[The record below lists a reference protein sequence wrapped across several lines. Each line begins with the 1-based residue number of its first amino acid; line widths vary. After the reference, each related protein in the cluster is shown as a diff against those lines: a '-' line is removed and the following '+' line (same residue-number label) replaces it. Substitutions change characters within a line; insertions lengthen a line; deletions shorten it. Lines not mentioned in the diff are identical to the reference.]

1 MAEIITYGAGGT
13 MAEQIKSLYESVC
26 KVFTTHCKINEMA
39 MRSLQAMG
47 YNGFKRWHRYRSRQF
62 FEMKLCLSNEI
73 YDKFRIKAD
82 FKSYDITYDPKNME
96 EHLKSWDSVLL
107 DGIQEL
113 GTLHKR
119 YFELT
124 GMDCKIINEAMCK
137 LTRDYEKVGR
147 LIMRFTE
154 SDWLTLDMHTVDDK
168 LHCEYK
174 EKEEK
179 HGFNY

>member
-1 MAEIITYGAGGT
+1 MAEMINYSSNGN

-26 KVFTTHCKINEMA
+26 KVLTTHCKINKMA
-39 MRSLQAMG
+39 MQALQAMG

-62 FEMKLCLSNEI
+62 FEMKLCLANEI
-73 YDKFRIKAD
+73 FDKFRIKAE
-82 FKSYDITYDPKNME
+82 FKSYDVNYNPASME

-119 YFELT
+119 FFELT
-124 GMDCKIINEAMCK
+124 GMDNKIIGSAMCK
-137 LTRDYEKVGR
+137 MTRDYEKVGR

-154 SDWLTLDMHTVDDK
+154 SDWLTLDMHIVDDK
-168 LHCEYK
+168 LHCRYK
-174 EKEEK
+174 DKEEK
-179 HGFNY
+179 HGFSY